1 MAGITFKGRVG
12 STGRSTGP
20 HLHVEVEDL
29 ATGAR
34 INPETIRTPLA
45 GLRIGEK
52 RVPALIRTPE
62 GKFVF
67 NPEAGITVTSKFGPR
82 GGRQHQGED
91 WALPEGTPIFYEGA
105 GKYVPLANQGAYGNL
120 STFTTG
126 DNKYQIRLGHMQ
138 SLGEAA
144 DLSQGASTANT
155 SASNPSDFQGML
167 SGYLLGSLLRGEP
180 KEDPKTQMMRG
191 FVKELVQPKQN
202 DMAGA
207 LFQQLLSS
215 STGGLFG

>member
-1 MAGITFKGRVG
+1 MAGLIFKGRVG

-29 ATGAR
+29 ATGAL

-52 RVPALIRTPE
+52 RVPALIQTPE
-62 GKFVF
+62 GRFAF

-91 WALPEGTPIFYEGA
+91 WALPEGTPVFYEGA

-126 DNKYQIRLGHMQ
+126 DNKYKIRLGHMQ

-144 DLSQGASTANT
+144 DLTETKVADPSGAGLDPKEFLA
-155 SASNPSDFQGML
+155 
-167 SGYLLGSLLRGEP
+167 GYLLGTGLSGPQKESDATGIKRDLIRGLLQPPQQTGFDPSSL
-180 KEDPKTQMMRG
+180 
-191 FVKELVQPKQN
+191 FS
-202 DMAGA
+202 MAAQQYA
-207 LFQQLLSS
+207 L
-215 STGGLFG
+215 

>member
-20 HLHVEVEDL
+20 HLHVEVQDL
-29 ATGAR
+29 ATGAFL
-34 INPETIRTPLA
+34 NPETIRTPLA

-52 RVPALIRTPE
+52 RIPALIQTPQ
-62 GKFVF
+62 GGFTF

-82 GGRQHQGED
+82 GGRQHKGED

-120 STFTTG
+120 STFNTG

-144 DLSQGASTANT
+144 DLTGTKVADPSGASVDPNE
-155 SASNPSDFQGML
+155 FL
-167 SGYLLGSLLRGEP
+167 VGYLLGTGLARPQKESSATGMKRDLIRSLMQPPQQTGFDPVSLLSR
-180 KEDPKTQMMRG
+180 
-191 FVKELVQPKQN
+191 
-202 DMAGA
+202 AA
-207 LFQQLLSS
+207 QQYAV
-215 STGGLFG
+215 

>member
-29 ATGAR
+29 ATGAL

-52 RVPALIRTPE
+52 KVPALIQTPE
-62 GKFVF
+62 SRFAF

-91 WALPEGTPIFYEGA
+91 WALPEGTPVFYEGA

-126 DNKYQIRLGHMQ
+126 DNKYKIRLGHMQ

-144 DLSQGASTANT
+144 DLTNTKVTDPSGAGTD
-155 SASNPSDFQGML
+155 PKEFLM
-167 SGYLLGSLLRGEP
+167 GYLLGTGFAGEP
-180 KEDPKTQMMRG
+180 QESSATKMKRQ
-191 FVKELVQPKQN
+191 LV
-202 DMAGA
+202 
-207 LFQQLLSS
+207 QQLLQPQQDNMFEQLLSMAS
-215 STGGLFG
+215 QQYAV

>member
-29 ATGAR
+29 ATGAL

-52 RVPALIRTPE
+52 RVPALIQTPE
-62 GKFVF
+62 GRFAF

-91 WALPEGTPIFYEGA
+91 WALPEGTPVFYEGA

-126 DNKYQIRLGHMQ
+126 DNKYKIRLGHMQ

-144 DLSQGASTANT
+144 DLTGTKVAD
-155 SASNPSDFQGML
+155 PSRAGTDPKEFLM
-167 SGYLLGSLLRGEP
+167 GYLLGTGFAGEP
-180 KEDPKTQMMRG
+180 QESGATKMKRQ
-191 FVKELVQPKQN
+191 FV
-202 DMAGA
+202 
-207 LFQQLLSS
+207 QQLLQPPQNNM
-215 STGGLFG
+215 FGQLLSMASQPYVV

>member
-29 ATGAR
+29 ATGAL

-52 RVPALIRTPE
+52 RVPALIQTPE
-62 GKFVF
+62 GRFAF

-126 DNKYQIRLGHMQ
+126 DNKYKIRLGHMQ

-144 DLSQGASTANT
+144 DLTGTKVADPSGAGTD
-155 SASNPSDFQGML
+155 PKEFLM
-167 SGYLLGSLLRGEP
+167 GYLLGTCFAGEP
-180 KEDPKTQMMRG
+180 QESGATKMKRQ
-191 FVKELVQPKQN
+191 LV
-202 DMAGA
+202 
-207 LFQQLLSS
+207 QQLLQPPQDNMFEQLLSMAS
-215 STGGLFG
+215 QQYAV

>member
-20 HLHVEVEDL
+20 HLHVEVQDL
-29 ATGAR
+29 ATGAFL
-34 INPETIRTPLA
+34 NPETIRTPLA

-52 RVPALIRTPE
+52 RIPALIQTPQ
-62 GKFVF
+62 GGFTF

-82 GGRQHQGED
+82 GGRQHKGED

-105 GKYVPLANQGAYGNL
+105 GKYIPLANQGAYGNL
-120 STFTTG
+120 STFNTG

-144 DLSQGASTANT
+144 DLTGTKVADPSGASVDPNE
-155 SASNPSDFQGML
+155 FL
-167 SGYLLGSLLRGEP
+167 VGYLLGTGLAGPQKESSATGMKRDLIRSLIQPPQQTGFDPGSLLSR
-180 KEDPKTQMMRG
+180 
-191 FVKELVQPKQN
+191 
-202 DMAGA
+202 AA
-207 LFQQLLSS
+207 QQYAV
-215 STGGLFG
+215 

>member
-29 ATGAR
+29 ATGAL

-52 RVPALIRTPE
+52 KVPALIQTPE
-62 GKFVF
+62 GRFAF

-91 WALPEGTPIFYEGA
+91 WALPEGTPVFYEGA

-126 DNKYQIRLGHMQ
+126 DNKYKIRLGHMQ

-144 DLSQGASTANT
+144 DLTGTKVAD
-155 SASNPSDFQGML
+155 PSRAGTDPKEFLM
-167 SGYLLGSLLRGEP
+167 GYLLGTGFAGEP
-180 KEDPKTQMMRG
+180 QESGATKMKRQ
-191 FVKELVQPKQN
+191 FV
-202 DMAGA
+202 
-207 LFQQLLSS
+207 QQLLQPPQNNM
-215 STGGLFG
+215 FGQLLSMASQPYVV

>member
-1 MAGITFKGRVG
+1 
-12 STGRSTGP
+12 
-20 HLHVEVEDL
+20 
-29 ATGAR
+29 
-34 INPETIRTPLA
+34 
-45 GLRIGEK
+45 
-52 RVPALIRTPE
+52 
-62 GKFVF
+62 
-67 NPEAGITVTSKFGPR
+67 
-82 GGRQHQGED
+82 
-91 WALPEGTPIFYEGA
+91 
-105 GKYVPLANQGAYGNL
+105 
-120 STFTTG
+120 
-126 DNKYQIRLGHMQ
+126 MQ

-191 FVKELVQPKQN
+191 FVKELVQPQQN

>member
-20 HLHVEVEDL
+20 HLHVEVQDL
-29 ATGAR
+29 ATGAFL
-34 INPETIRTPLA
+34 NPETIRTPLS

-52 RVPALIRTPE
+52 RIPALIQTPE
-62 GKFVF
+62 GKFTF
-67 NPEAGITVTSKFGPR
+67 NPEAGITITSKYGPR
-82 GGRQHQGED
+82 GGRQHKGED

-155 SASNPSDFQGML
+155 SVSNPSDFQGML

-191 FVKELVQPKQN
+191 FVKELVQPQQN
-202 DMAGA
+202 DMTGA